1 MSTLDRWLKHWDM
14 YESIA
19 YWYTEGKKK
28 GGKKESIPLCSF
40 FKFPSLHR
48 LHLWVVVGHEKT
60 PPLNRLW
67 NGYRNNNVLPPHAFK
82 KERKNVVLCDP
93 SAGWPTKM
101 TGIGMQIWLTRN
113 WNQSDAFHR
122 HQEAALLSKDHYG
135 MAMIFNV
142 TLHSILAP
150 FSLSKRKKEHGC
162 YSFCLIRL

>member
-1 MSTLDRWLKHWDM
+1 MSTRWTADWNKLYTDILKGR
-14 YESIA
+14 
-19 YWYTEGKKK
+19 EGKK
-28 GGKKESIPLCSF
+28 GGKKKSIPLCSF

-101 TGIGMQIWLTRN
+101 TWIGMQIWLTRN

-150 FSLSKRKKEHGC
+150 FSLSKSC
-162 YSFCLIRL
+162 YFICLIRL